1 MKFDKVVNF
10 FLWLILITI
19 AGVYI
24 YTLVATKGRAVQPY
38 LVQSG
43 SMEPTIMTGDIIFV
57 NPQPKYIKNDVVTF
71 LDNQGRTVTHRIIQ
85 IQGSTIQTK
94 GDANQAKDTDTIEES
109 QVVGK
114 VVFTLP
120 KAGYLVAFAK
130 TPVGFTLFIVLPTVL
145 LLFSEVRA
153 FFFTSNTKKTRT
165 KSTSSIL

>member
-1 MKFDKVVNF
+1 MDKIINF
-10 FLWLILITI
+10 FLWLILLTI
-19 AGVYI
+19 AGVYA
-24 YTLVATKGRAVQPY
+24 YTLVAAKGRAVQPY

-57 NPQPKYIKNDVVTF
+57 NPQPKYFKNDVVTF
-71 LDNQGRTVTHRIIQ
+71 LDNQERTVTHRIIE
-85 IQGSTIQTK
+85 IDGDVIQTK
-94 GDANQAKDTDTIEES
+94 GDANQSKDTDTIKND

-153 FFFTSNTKKTRT
+153 FFFNTKSKSSKTNP
-165 KSTSSIL
+165 TSSIL